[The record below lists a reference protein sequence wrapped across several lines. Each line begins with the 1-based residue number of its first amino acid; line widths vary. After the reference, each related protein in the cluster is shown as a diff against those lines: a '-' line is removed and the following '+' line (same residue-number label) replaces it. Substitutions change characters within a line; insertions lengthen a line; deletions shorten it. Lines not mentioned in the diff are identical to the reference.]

1 MRGMRR
7 RRIWSERDTAVAV
20 RPICARNVAHL
31 PLFTGLVTTYEASV
45 SVVEWWLYGR
55 ATA

>member
-20 RPICARNVAHL
+20 RPICARNIAHL